1 MSISAG
7 DELDTVPYASNENG
21 PFIQTQDLQMIL
33 DECVL
38 MIVRSVQSPC
48 HASSL
53 MVPYVAEAHKG
64 FKAAQVA
71 QTQSKAEVEEA
82 TKLVDALKAINNE
95 LRIALATAKANV
107 EAYKARAKTVEEK
120 FARLNSSKANL
131 EE

>member
-64 FKAAQVA
+64 LKAAQVA

-95 LRIALATAKANV
+95 LRIALGLATAKANV
-107 EAYKARAKTVEEK
+107 EGS
-120 FARLNSSKANL
+120 LQG
-131 EE
+131 

>member
-1 MSISAG
+1 
-7 DELDTVPYASNENG
+7 
-21 PFIQTQDLQMIL
+21 MIL

-53 MVPYVAEAHKG
+53 MVPYVAE
-64 FKAAQVA
+64 AQVA

-107 EAYKARAKTVEEK
+107 EGS
-120 FARLNSSKANL
+120 LQG
-131 EE
+131 